1 MIKKKSSTIMLTIV
15 LAISAIALSACNQ
28 VPEEYKI
35 KNFYGTYNQ
44 FADDTYDVWINH
56 IEEDVEKCI
65 INYWQI
71 VSVDESKFI
80 YKDPATNE
88 NAEGEYNSE
97 LLAEVKRLM
106 MKIGT
111 SVTVGK
117 KAITLND
124 SATTIKYNKTI
135 YDDHPKMLLL
145 WQGGKDVS
153 CGAYKDLADEKNVC
167 VFNVYLKSNIVLEDG
182 TDYSLSVA
190 KCFRK

>member
-1 MIKKKSSTIMLTIV
+1 MTKKKISTIMLTIV

-117 KAITLND
+117 KAIMLND

-145 WQGGKDVS
+145 CQGGKDVS

-167 VFNVYLKSNIVLEDG
+167 VFSVYLKSVIVLDDG
-182 TDYSLSVA
+182 KDYSVSITRD
-190 KCFRK
+190 FRK

>member
-1 MIKKKSSTIMLTIV
+1 MTKKKSSTIMLTIV

-117 KAITLND
+117 KAIID
-124 SATTIKYNKTI
+124 KMIDIKTNKEV
-135 YDDHPKMLLL
+135 K
-145 WQGGKDVS
+145 
-153 CGAYKDLADEKNVC
+153 
-167 VFNVYLKSNIVLEDG
+167 
-182 TDYSLSVA
+182 
-190 KCFRK
+190 